1 MRTVHSYFSDQ
12 QFFQNSIHLESQKCL
27 CMEVFSKLICLQSLF
42 IPCNVNICLLYCL
55 SSRGKDALSGPA
67 KSILEHKVIEH
78 TIFWW
83 PFDRQ
88 VIKPRHQPHLSN
100 HQDCK
105 ATKWWGWDLNPVL
118 SLPAQVLP
126 VIHLCALEETESRL
140 YQLAMYYTGSKC
152 KRTGFTFCLD
162 QWAFLFTNFQDL
174 KKKAYTF
181 LAQLC
186 NLCLNAHKVT
196 LFIPLYVSISVCK

>member
-1 MRTVHSYFSDQ
+1 MYIINPSSYSPWEQCSPFLWSAVPKL
-12 QFFQNSIHLESQKCL
+12 NTLSKS
-27 CMEVFSKLICLQSLF
+27 EVPVYGSFLKAH
-42 IPCNVNICLLYCL
+42 CLLYCL

-100 HQDCK
+100 HQDRK

-118 SLPAQVLP
+118 PLPAQVLP

-140 YQLAMYYTGSKC
+140 YQLAMYYTSSKC

-174 KKKAYTF
+174 KKNGLHLFSAA
-181 LAQLC
+181 LQL
-186 NLCLNAHKVT
+186 V
-196 LFIPLYVSISVCK
+196 P